1 VAEQTQLA
9 RTRLL
14 HGEEQLVDNA
24 HPPVASRKCR
34 THVSMVATLPLRV
47 FVPGRE
53 QNSTEQ
59 NPKGAEILSHVRSKL
74 KGC

>member
-1 VAEQTQLA
+1 M
-9 RTRLL
+9 
-14 HGEEQLVDNA
+14 DNA

-53 QNSTEQ
+53 QDSTEQ
-59 NPKGAEILSHVRSKL
+59 NPKGAEILGHVRSKL
-74 KGC
+74 KGSQLLLRSNRKRQERSCWQ